1 MSNKKVPSTP
11 TRFYLNMKSMV
22 NNVKDK
28 IENPIIKTML
38 EVGIETL
45 EDRKDLLVDDFVS
58 VSSPEIW
65 RKILQKD
72 EEYLIEFISKMLDKF
87 NIPVQ
92 KNMVSDIFSKDKE
105 LFWKYI
111 HSFVR
116 IAIHH
121 LHEKGLRQIA
131 EPLAKEW
138 NIKL

>member
-105 LFWKYI
+105 LF
-111 HSFVR
+111 
-116 IAIHH
+116 
-121 LHEKGLRQIA
+121 
-131 EPLAKEW
+131 
-138 NIKL
+138 